1 MNKNEKEYIEQYPK
15 EENPYKWFKMFTFEE
30 IDEFVSKRN
39 GKKVLCEENYESE
52 DTGTLYY
59 SN

>member
-1 MNKNEKEYIEQYPK
+1 MNKNEKEYIEQYPN
-15 EENPYKWFKMFTFEE
+15 EENPYNWFMMFSFEE

-39 GKKVLCEENYESE
+39 GKKVLCEEDFEST
-52 DTGTLYY
+52 DTGVLYY